1 MAPLMDISH
10 RKKGDRG
17 GMGGGMGSD
26 KEDSGEFSIKL
37 DPNKHASWGTGV
49 WMWVKRIFCNY

>member
-1 MAPLMDISH
+1 MAPLMDLSQ

-26 KEDSGEFSIKL
+26 KENSGEFSIKL
-37 DPNKHASWGTGV
+37 DSNKHAQRGTGV
-49 WMWVKRIFCNY
+49 